1 MDTSSDFVF
10 SVSNSSKTLAAVFS
24 VSESCASFD
33 SWGSSLSFGGSGF
46 VSTAGT
52 LVSLSVLAGVV
63 SSTGAAGAGAGAL
76 PKSGLV
82 GNPDAVVV
90 VVDDLEGL
98 PNILKGLLPDPKADL
113 SALVEPK
120 PPLLEPKPPL
130 LVLVLEPKPPVV
142 EFEDSAANPPPDGVV
157 VDPKVV
163 DPKEEDP
170 NPVEGFAAGLDG
182 VVVALP
188 NAGVAVPLPKVE
200 VVPKPEDP
208 PSDEVA
214 PKIDEDVPFLLKA
227 ANGDSPDDDGLPNV
241 SPLEVPDPKV
251 DEPNGEEDDSLAPE
265 PNVDDPDT
273 PNENGV
279 LAVVGAAVSAFVSGA
294 LSLSATVGFD
304 SSESAALVSSTT
316 THEALSGVDEASL
329 GSAAAAMASGSFGRS
344 STDPSVGVAK
354 NASSF
359 MC

>member
-1 MDTSSDFVF
+1 M
-10 SVSNSSKTLAAVFS
+10 
-24 VSESCASFD
+24 
-33 SWGSSLSFGGSGF
+33 
-46 VSTAGT
+46 
-52 LVSLSVLAGVV
+52 
-63 SSTGAAGAGAGAL
+63 
-76 PKSGLV
+76 
-82 GNPDAVVV
+82 
-90 VVDDLEGL
+90 
-98 PNILKGLLPDPKADL
+98 KGLLPDPKADL

-120 PPLLEPKPPL
+120 PPLLVPNPPL

-142 EFEDSAANPPPDGVV
+142 ELEDSAANPPPDGVV

-163 DPKEEDP
+163 DPKVEAP
-170 NPVEGFAAGLDG
+170 NPVEGFASGLDG

-188 NAGVAVPLPKVE
+188 NAGVGVPLPKVE

-241 SPLEVPDPKV
+241 SPLELPDPKV
-251 DEPNGEEDDSLAPE
+251 DEPNGEEDDNLAPE

-279 LAVVGAAVSAFVSGA
+279 LVVGAAAVSAFVSGA
-294 LSLSATVGFD
+294 LLLSELVGFD

-316 THEALSGVDEASL
+316 THEALSGVEEASL
-329 GSAAAAMASGSFGRS
+329 GSAVAAMASGSLGRS
-344 STDPSVGVAK
+344 STDPSVGVEK